1 MLLVW
6 EWQGPFDFLF
16 LGELHFG
23 LQAKVSISSR
33 ARKIL
38 SWSCQCDRGF
48 GPFTLVA
55 EPVGSDYKSCKNL
68 DPGRCESAGS

>member
-23 LQAKVSISSR
+23 LQAKVSFLAGLGRFSVGAASVIR
-33 ARKIL
+33 ALAL
-38 SWSCQCDRGF
+38 SHIYIYIYIYLQIYIYIYIYICI
-48 GPFTLVA
+48 
-55 EPVGSDYKSCKNL
+55 YI
-68 DPGRCESAGS
+68 

>member
-23 LQAKVSISSR
+23 LQAKVSFLAGLGRFSVGAASVIG
-33 ARKIL
+33 ALAL
-38 SWSCQCDRGF
+38 SHW
-48 GPFTLVA
+48 
-55 EPVGSDYKSCKNL
+55 
-68 DPGRCESAGS
+68 